1 MWNARSILAAA
12 SLITLILVGVGILS
26 PNGLPKTKQLQAEA
40 AKLERQVQDQERK
53 NKILKEEIDLLNSDA
68 QDARRFQEHVIR
80 QELGFVKDD
89 EMVLLMPPKDSHYE
103 ESQADEAAQPLT
115 SDTPLTKD

>member
-40 AKLERQVQDQERK
+40 VKLERQVQEQERK
-53 NKILKEEIDLLNSDA
+53 NKSLKEEIDLLNSDA
-68 QDARRFQEHVIR
+68 HDARRFQEHVIR

-89 EMVLLMPPKDSHYE
+89 EIVLLMPPKDSL
-103 ESQADEAAQPLT
+103 SPKKQADKVAQPLLKE
-115 SDTPLTKD
+115 TPPH

>member
-1 MWNARSILAAA
+1 MWTARSILAAA

-40 AKLERQVQDQERK
+40 AKLEKQVREQERK

-68 QDARRFQEHVIR
+68 QDARRFQEHIIR

-103 ESQADEAAQPLT
+103 EKQVDMDERTVT
-115 SDTPLTKD
+115 SETPTAKD